1 MCIRDRYQTA
11 AEMSQDFELL
21 RRGAVTEAARNHVA
35 HPEEPEYEYEY
46 EYEYVDDATEAE
58 DVPPSRYLQHRRDQD
73 NSSNQGMKVLALLLA
88 AVIALGGG
96 AFAINKV
103 RGVVG
108 QSSETVT
115 VPSVV
120 GKPREEAVSQ
130 LEKLGL
136 QVTVNE
142 APHPDVPRGDVL
154 SINPTEGSQLQ
165 RGANVTLTVSSGR
178 EITDVPDLTDL
189 TPQEAA
195 AELEKA
201 GLKLNDDLQR
211 DTSDTIEDGKI
222 MSQNPAGG
230 TQIAKGSKVSVT
242 VSTGK
247 EKVKVPAMRGMD
259 IAQVEST
266 FESLGLKTTRVD
278 VDSSRPE
285 GEVLAI
291 AGEGTEV
298 ERETT
303 IELRVSNGQMVKLP
317 DLAGNT
323 REQAQQILRDMG
335 WNGRLVTGNLLDTAN
350 PADHATIAGHRPGP
364 NAEVRKDGDITVD
377 LWRNPVVE
385 GVQGL
390 LQ

>member
-1 MCIRDRYQTA
+1 
-11 AEMSQDFELL
+11 MS
-21 RRGAVTEAARNHVA
+21 
-35 HPEEPEYEYEY
+35 
-46 EYEYVDDATEAE
+46 
-58 DVPPSRYLQHRRDQD
+58 
-73 NSSNQGMKVLALLLA
+73 
-88 AVIALGGG
+88 ALGGG

-211 DTSDTIEDGKI
+211 DTSDTVEDGKI

-247 EKVKVPAMRGMD
+247 EKVKIPAMRGMD

-350 PADHATIAGHRPGP
+350 PTDHATIAGHRPGP